1 MRKTDCI
8 YVNAGKMDNMNETY
22 PAQPDVILSDDIY
35 AIRISVFENDVERG
49 FHTYDEAEQH
59 ALKDCIDDLITIQS
73 GRFTF
78 EIDSAIG
85 SSGEWVSVLVCKMDG
100 EYSVP
105 FPLSLIDTIVYYSQ
119 GKARHLIGEKLLIH
133 PRSDTYKWADKV
145 ELLLEEY
152 DE

>member
-1 MRKTDCI
+1 
-8 YVNAGKMDNMNETY
+8 MDNMNETY